1 MILPTDIN
9 IGVFQQPIKRNFSNN
24 ITKKACNMLGGMLAL
39 DYNIRVKVTV
49 TDHIATCV
57 TKLKNYLGQKVITD
71 DSFST
76 IVVLFS
82 VAISPEQRKDN
93 KNSMNQE
100 QDTTIDSIINLHFG
114 DLTAQEKD
122 LVRGLLKDM
131 LLSKDRSAI
140 VNFIAAESKLFKKL
154 VLEALIMSSKQLEIN
169 NHVRKN
175 MQKILHKVVDL
186 NKKITNFK
194 EIASKLT
201 MTACTL
207 GVIGAGLLTGGII
220 LPIIAVPGLL
230 LSMKYAPKMGERVAQ
245 MILDSDKAITTEIHN
260 ITQLKNDIL
269 KDNKAKISQQ
279 EVLKEQTKQ
288 VSTIDLSQFKE
299 QLSEVSVTNQ
309 RAGNYARAT
318 ITKANEQNKSS
329 GGRGVK

>member
-1 MILPTDIN
+1 
-9 IGVFQQPIKRNFSNN
+9 
-24 ITKKACNMLGGMLAL
+24 MLGGMLAL
-39 DYNIRVKVTV
+39 DYNIRVKGAV

-100 QDTTIDSIINLHFG
+100 QVQDTTIDSIINLHFG

-169 NHVRKN
+169 NQVRKN

-230 LSMKYAPKMGERVAQ
+230 LSMKYAPKMGERVGQ
-245 MILDSDKAITTEIHN
+245 MILDSDKAITAEIHN
-260 ITQLKNDIL
+260 ITELKNEIL

-318 ITKANEQNKSS
+318 IAKANEKNKSS